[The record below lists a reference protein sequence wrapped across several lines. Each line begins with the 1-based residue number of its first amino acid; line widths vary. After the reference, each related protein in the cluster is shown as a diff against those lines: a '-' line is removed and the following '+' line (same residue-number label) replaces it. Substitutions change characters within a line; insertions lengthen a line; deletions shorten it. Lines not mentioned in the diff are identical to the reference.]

1 MLKLSTGLRNKLL
14 DTGSLRGVFTN
25 FILRLYDGTVPATAD
40 TAVAISPVW
49 EATGLNFAAT
59 ASSGAISKD
68 ANAWTANASQ
78 TKTVTFYRLVA
89 STDTGALS
97 TSEQRIQ
104 GEIGTAGKELNLTST
119 GLTSGNSYTID
130 TFSVGIP
137 TL

>member
-1 MLKLSTGLRNKLL
+1 MGQSRQQLT
-14 DTGSLRGVFTN
+14 
-25 FILRLYDGTVPATAD
+25 
-40 TAVAISPVW
+40 
-49 EATGLNFAAT
+49 NFAAT

-89 STDTGALS
+89 STDTGASS

-119 GLTSGNSYTID
+119 GLTSGNPYTID
-130 TFSVGIP
+130 TFSIGIP